1 MLRPFPE
8 SQNISSRHISMPLQQ
23 LGFAIVLCLA
33 AALFSLPA
41 MAGDLRIPIPTRSK
55 PTPVQQLNREG
66 VKAVE
71 KRQYDKAKK
80 LFYKAYLLDPDD
92 PFTLN
97 NLGYIAELEGDVDR
111 AQRFYQLSQDQKS
124 QATVDRASNDEIK
137 GKTVADVAGHAQT
150 GNVQSNVLN
159 VQAISLLNKDRVAEA
174 DGILQKALR
183 IDPRN
188 PFTLNNMGYTKE
200 KEGELEAAINYYRAA
215 ADANS
220 DEPVI
225 VTVNKSWRGRPISKV
240 ATANAKKVQSALAK
254 EETINARV
262 ARLNQRGVSAL
273 DRN

>member
-80 LFYKAYLLDPDD
+80 LFYRAYLLDPDD

-97 NLGYIAELEGDVDR
+97 NLGRGMLIAPN
-111 AQRFYQLSQDQKS
+111 
-124 QATVDRASNDEIK
+124 ATTIWPENTLPPRKWINQICAS
-137 GKTVADVAGHAQT
+137 
-150 GNVQSNVLN
+150 L
-159 VQAISLLNKDRVAEA
+159 KD
-174 DGILQKALR
+174 
-183 IDPRN
+183 N
-188 PFTLNNMGYTKE
+188 PSPKPCM
-200 KEGELEAAINYYRAA
+200 
-215 ADANS
+215 
-220 DEPVI
+220 V
-225 VTVNKSWRGRPISKV
+225 
-240 ATANAKKVQSALAK
+240 
-254 EETINARV
+254 
-262 ARLNQRGVSAL
+262 
-273 DRN
+273 

>member
-80 LFYKAYLLDPDD
+80 LFYRAYLLDPDD

-97 NLGYIAELEGDVDR
+97 NLGYISELQGQIDR
-111 AQRFYQLSQDQKS
+111 AQRFYELAGQ
-124 QATVDRASNDEIK
+124 QATDAV
-137 GKTVADVAGHAQT
+137 
-150 GNVQSNVLN
+150 
-159 VQAISLLNKDRVAEA
+159 
-174 DGILQKALR
+174 
-183 IDPRN
+183 ID
-188 PFTLNNMGYTKE
+188 T
-200 KEGELEAAINYYRAA
+200 
-215 ADANS
+215 
-220 DEPVI
+220 
-225 VTVNKSWRGRPISKV
+225 
-240 ATANAKKVQSALAK
+240 ATAQRVQGRSIKEALAIPDLPLQTNHDNV
-254 EETINARV
+254 E
-262 ARLNQRGVSAL
+262 
-273 DRN
+273 

>member
-80 LFYKAYLLDPDD
+80 LFYRAYLLDPDD

-97 NLGYIAELEGDVDR
+97 NLGYISELQGDADR
-111 AQRFYQLSQDQKS
+111 ALKYYELSSKNAS
-124 QATVDRASNDEIK
+124 QAKIDIASRPALK
-137 GKTVADVAGHAQT
+137 GKPIQDAFATLAVPELKANKA
-150 GNVQSNVLN
+150 N
-159 VQAISLLNKDRVAEA
+159 VQAISL
-174 DGILQKALR
+174 
-183 IDPRN
+183 
-188 PFTLNNMGYTKE
+188 M
-200 KEGELEAAINYYRAA
+200 
-215 ADANS
+215 
-220 DEPVI
+220 
-225 VTVNKSWRGRPISKV
+225 
-240 ATANAKKVQSALAK
+240 
-254 EETINARV
+254 
-262 ARLNQRGVSAL
+262 
-273 DRN
+273 